1 LKVRPN
7 APLNR
12 RVIALL
18 DTLRPETDLAVV
30 GRHHVNGDQQRD
42 PVAGAGNW

>member
-12 RVIALL
+12 RVVALL
-18 DTLRPETDLAVV
+18 DTPRPETDLAVV
-30 GRHHVNGDQQRD
+30 GCHHVNGDQQRD
-42 PVAGAGNW
+42 PVAAGDNW